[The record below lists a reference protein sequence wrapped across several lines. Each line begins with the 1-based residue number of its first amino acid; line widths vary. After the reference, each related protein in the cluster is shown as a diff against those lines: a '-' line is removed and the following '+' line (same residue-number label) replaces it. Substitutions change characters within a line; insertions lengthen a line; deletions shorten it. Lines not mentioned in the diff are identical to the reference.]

1 MTSKNT
7 ETTKAD
13 QDLTASNPAAKAE
26 HSMAAAPPVA
36 KAEYSTA
43 AANPITEG
51 VIWQQILFFFFPLLL
66 SSFFQQLY
74 NTADALI
81 VGRTAGKEAL
91 SAVGGSSGSV
101 LIIFIM
107 FYVGFAGGASVP
119 AARFFGAKNT
129 KDLQETIRL
138 SLLISSVL
146 GIAGTV
152 ICFGEARA
160 ILTAMH
166 TPADILDLSVS
177 YLRIVALGLIPNA
190 LYNMEAAALR
200 AMGDSRRPLAVLIF
214 TCLTNIGLDL
224 LLVAVL
230 GLGAV
235 GAGIA
240 TAVCHLLSALL
251 ALAFLR
257 KKTSSLF
264 GDIRS
269 DIPSGASSAV
279 SSDGSSAVSSDG
291 SSDICSAISQD
302 VSEKKSSSGGH
313 KRGFSQRLRTPDSLA
328 RLILRMGL
336 PLGFAEVMYTFA
348 NVILMSVVNGF
359 GTDTVAAYAAYGK
372 IDAIFWM
379 VVGSFGISI
388 TTFVGQNIGAGRWDR
403 VMQSIRESTIMMFI
417 VLGAVI
423 AVLYAFAFPLQ
434 NLFCTD
440 PDVVAIGTDMM
451 HFLMPFYFFY
461 IPIEILFSALR
472 GMGDSIIPTLI
483 TFFGVCVLR
492 SVWGLFIVPLHHTV
506 YMVLLGF
513 PVTWVVST
521 AAFIIYFRIYLRKRH
536 PEAAGR

>member
-152 ICFGEARA
+152 ICFGGAWA

-166 TPADILDLSVS
+166 TPSDILDLSVS
-177 YLRIVALGLIPNA
+177 YLRIVAPGLIPNA

-230 GLGAV
+230 GMGAV

-251 ALAFLR
+251 ALVFLR
-257 KKTSSLF
+257 KKL
-264 GDIRS
+264 
-269 DIPSGASSAV
+269 SGLSTNLSTDLSMDLSTDLSHKISV
-279 SSDGSSAVSSDG
+279 SGRR
-291 SSDICSAISQD
+291 
-302 VSEKKSSSGGH
+302 KKRLS
-313 KRGFSQRLRTPDSLA
+313 RRLRTSDSLA
-328 RLILRMGL
+328 GLILRMGL

-388 TTFVGQNIGAGRWDR
+388 TTFVSQNIGAGRWDR
-403 VMQSIRESTIMMFI
+403 VMQSIRESTLMMFI

-423 AVLYAFAFPLQ
+423 AILYAFARPLQ

-440 PDVVAIGTDMM
+440 PEVVAIGADMM

-492 SVWGLFIVPLHHTV
+492 SVWGLYIVPLHHTV
-506 YMVLLGF
+506 NMVLLGF

-521 AAFIIYFRIYLRKRH
+521 AAFIIYFRIYLHRRH
-536 PEAAGR
+536 PGTADF

>member
-119 AARFFGAKNT
+119 AARFFGAKNER
-129 KDLQETIRL
+129 DLQETIRL

-146 GIAGTV
+146 GIVGTV
-152 ICFGEARA
+152 ICFGGARV

-177 YLRIVALGLIPNA
+177 YLRIVAPGLIPSA

-230 GLGAV
+230 GMGAV

-328 RLILRMGL
+328 RLILQMGL

-403 VMQSIRESTIMMFI
+403 VMQSIRESTLMMFI

-423 AVLYAFAFPLQ
+423 AVLYAFAYPLQ

-440 PDVVAIGTDMM
+440 PEVVAIGTDMM
-451 HFLMPFYFFY
+451 HFLMPFYFLY

-506 YMVLLGF
+506 NMVLLGF
-513 PVTWVVST
+513 PVTWIVST
-521 AAFIIYFRIYLRKRH
+521 AAFIIYFRIYMRRRH
-536 PEAAGR
+536 PEAADF